1 MEKTNKQ
8 KTFLSKTLKG
18 YTIKEGNKGAGRNL
32 TLKIKNFTGSLGGSV
47 S

>member
-18 YTIKEGNKGAGRNL
+18 YTIKGGNKGAGG
-32 TLKIKNFTGSLGGSV
+32 I
-47 S
+47 